1 MTNLRGMI
9 GAIYAGVVA
18 LIVVNVLPA
27 LINLIAVNLKWD
39 ERALGLLASADV
51 AGITLGSI
59 VGVPAVRR
67 LALRT
72 IVICGILVL
81 VAADLACGAAGT
93 RELMVTYRFIGG
105 CASGIILAAC
115 YAIYSIANAQTNF
128 AAFNVGQMV
137 SGFVGV
143 TAIPLLAAHF
153 GWRSSFY
160 SIALVTAVA
169 LPLIVHL
176 PALPFATA
184 SRLDHTVPQ
193 ARSGVAVWFAVCG
206 LVVYIVGEGAVWTFM
221 ERMGA
226 DSGLSEH
233 DINVAVS
240 VCTLA
245 GVLGAVVTM
254 FPSKRLGVVLPLAA
268 SAALSVAGCLEMR
281 SSNPTMYL
289 AALAAFTFA
298 WLAFAT
304 VQFAVIAEADAIGTA
319 TVSMSAAW
327 YAGFAVGPYLSG
339 ELVVKY
345 GYGSVQ
351 LLGVV
356 GVLFAL
362 VSLLPLRLRMRR
374 PAT

>member
-9 GAIYAGVVA
+9 GAIFAGVVA
-18 LIVVNVLPA
+18 LLVVNVLPA
-27 LINLIAVNLKWD
+27 LVNLIAINLNWD

-59 VGVPAVRR
+59 VGVPIVRR

-72 IVICGILVL
+72 VVVWGILVL
-81 VAADLACGAAGT
+81 VAADLACGAAAA
-93 RELMVTYRFIGG
+93 RVLMVTCRFIGG
-105 CASGIILAAC
+105 CASGVILAAC
-115 YAIYSIANAQTNF
+115 YAIYSYANAQTNF
-128 AAFNVGQMV
+128 AAFSVGQMV
-137 SGFVGV
+137 SGFIGV
-143 TAIPLLAAHF
+143 TALPILAAHF

-160 SIALVTAVA
+160 SIALVTAIA
-169 LPLIVHL
+169 LLLVRHL
-176 PALPFATA
+176 PSQPFAKA
-184 SRLDHTVPQ
+184 SQPTDAVPHPHT
-193 ARSGVAVWFAVCG
+193 GLAVWFSVGG
-206 LVVYIVGEGAVWTFM
+206 LIVYIVGEGAVWTFM

-240 VCTLA
+240 ACTLA

-254 FPSKRLGVVLPLAA
+254 FPSKRLGVVLPLTA
-268 SAALSVAGCLEMR
+268 SAALSVAGCLGMR
-281 SSNPTMYL
+281 SADPTVYL

-304 VQFAVIAEADAIGTA
+304 VQFAAIAEADTAGTA
-319 TVSMSAAW
+319 TISMSAAW
-327 YAGFAVGPYLSG
+327 YAGFAVGPYLAG

-345 GYGSVQ
+345 GYSSVQ
-351 LLGVV
+351 FLGIV

-362 VSLLPLRLRMRR
+362 ASVLPLRLHVHK
-374 PAT
+374 ATT